1 MLATSLDNIIVVLA
15 SSYWPALLLACPD
28 FVSINMLITSHT
40 YNDYIGPPPPSR
52 PLFKKATD
60 LSSLWYSVLIVR
72 ICEEPPDSFFIYYS
86 KLQTVLL
93 LKDFIGMWTL
103 RSLIFVISCLHL
115 GAGIISDHTRQLISI
130 LIKETQGMKLCK

>member
-28 FVSINMLITSHT
+28 FVSINMFITSHT
-40 YNDYIGPPPPSR
+40 YNDYIGPPPPPSR

-72 ICEEPPDSFFIYYS
+72 ICEEPSDSFFIYYS
-86 KLQTVLL
+86 KLQIVLL

-103 RSLIFVISCLHL
+103 RSLIFVTSCLHL
-115 GAGIISDHTRQLISI
+115 GVGDHTRQLISI
-130 LIKETQGMKLCK
+130 LRKETQGMKLCK